1 MVASMVVVVVVV
13 VMTMM
18 MTPQCGFKCN
28 INAIVRH
35 IDCNRHS
42 LLETMRP
49 TTTTTSA
56 LLLLVVV
63 VALHSSCRGQYTSPN
78 CSEVT
83 CPRTGGLC
91 LGGHCKK
98 LQRLPCATD
107 RECPGEVPVCWKG
120 MCAATK
126 STVIACDDV
135 GFVSIVADAP
145 LARGRHKAAWPALMF
160 DEVPAI
166 VKRPLDMTSRARSM
180 FLRSAIEEVR
190 AYTAMG
196 DRIDEFA
203 PLYYGGCLRG
213 DQMMPVTIHEH
224 LPICYPQLIALNA
237 PWCTRVLLASRVFQI
252 VNFMAAT
259 KAGAAVICDLKP
271 EQFCFNHGL
280 MPKLVDLNQ
289 LEHFLPDESSD
300 SSASSSDTRAPPP
313 PPPPPST
320 DSSSPSSSDDRGTRR
335 KAREFRK
342 QQRRDKKAAS
352 SAAVSSDESSDE
364 PSSASTTA
372 HRVFSG
378 RKCTPSRD
386 ERDRGTGDMQ
396 CFDKCFTS
404 FHRDH
409 PDLVMEEELCDA
421 ETNRCRG
428 YSIEANMF
436 VYCHTFLAPLLALPD
451 MPEPIRDEMQSVF
464 ERCSSTKIAERET
477 AYKFLKRFEPIFSSK
492 MYQVCSVHQH
502 NVLLQQVLQA
512 TINASGSHHGHFK
525 PFKLVDPHHQ
535 ANVDPYAD
543 VSLRNFALLCSCVG
557 TVLMLLVFS
566 NRRLVNSQDKD
577 KDRDKNNAQQ

>member
-1 MVASMVVVVVVV
+1 M
-13 VMTMM
+13 
-18 MTPQCGFKCN
+18 
-28 INAIVRH
+28 
-35 IDCNRHS
+35 
-42 LLETMRP
+42 
-49 TTTTTSA
+49 
-56 LLLLVVV
+56 
-63 VALHSSCRGQYTSPN
+63 
-78 CSEVT
+78 
-83 CPRTGGLC
+83 
-91 LGGHCKK
+91 
-98 LQRLPCATD
+98 CATD

-160 DEVPAI
+160 DEVPAV
-166 VKRPLDMTSRARSM
+166 VKRPLDMTSRARQM
-180 FLRSAIEEVR
+180 FLRSALEEVR

-196 DRIDEFA
+196 DRIDDFA
-203 PLYYGGCLRG
+203 PLYYGGCLRP

-224 LPICYPQLIALNA
+224 LPICFPHLVALNA
-237 PWCTRVLLASRVFQI
+237 PWCTRVLLASRVFAI
-252 VNFMAAT
+252 VNFMAST

-289 LEHFLPDESSD
+289 LEHFVLDDSSD
-300 SSASSSDTRAPPP
+300 SSASSEPP
-313 PPPPPST
+313 PPPPPS
-320 DSSSPSSSDDRGTRR
+320 SSSSASTDDRGSRR

-342 QQRRDKKAAS
+342 LQRQGKVTDDNAS
-352 SAAVSSDESSDE
+352 
-364 PSSASTTA
+364 PSSSSSLAPRSDNSDDSQSTTA

-378 RKCTPSRD
+378 RKCSPSRD
-386 ERDRGTGDMQ
+386 ERDRGSGDMQ

-421 ETNRCRG
+421 DTNRCRG
-428 YSIEANMF
+428 YSIEANVF

-451 MPEPIRDEMQSVF
+451 MPEPIRDEMQSIF
-464 ERCSSTKIAERET
+464 ERCSSTRIAERET
-477 AYKFLKRFEPIFSSK
+477 SYKFLKRFEPIFNSK
-492 MYQVCSVHQH
+492 AYQVCSVHQH

-512 TINASGSHHGHFK
+512 TINATGAHNSHFR

-535 ANVDPYAD
+535 AHVDPYAD

-557 TVLMLLVFS
+557 LILLMLVFT
-566 NRRLVNSQDKD
+566 NRKLTTVEK
-577 KDRDKNNAQQ
+577 

>member
-1 MVASMVVVVVVV
+1 MKSTLTVVL
-13 VMTMM
+13 
-18 MTPQCGFKCN
+18 Q
-28 INAIVRH
+28 
-35 IDCNRHS
+35 
-42 LLETMRP
+42 
-49 TTTTTSA
+49 
-56 LLLLVVV
+56 LLLL
-63 VALHSSCRGQYTSPN
+63 LPLSCWSQYTSAN
-78 CSEVT
+78 CSDVA
-83 CPRTGGLC
+83 CPRTGALC
-91 LGGHCKK
+91 LAGHCKK
-98 LQRLPCATD
+98 LQRLPCASD

-160 DEVPAI
+160 DEVPAV

-180 FLRSAIEEVR
+180 FLRSALEEVR

-203 PLYYGGCLRG
+203 PLYYGGCLRA

-224 LPICYPQLIALNA
+224 LPICYPQLVALNA
-237 PWCTRVLLASRVFQI
+237 PWCTRILLASRVFAI
-252 VNFMAAT
+252 VNFMAST

-289 LEHFLPDESSD
+289 LEHFVLDDSSD
-300 SSASSSDTRAPPP
+300 SSVTSSSAP

-320 DSSSPSSSDDRGTRR
+320 SSDDRGSRR

-342 QQRRDKKAAS
+342 QQRRGKAA
-352 SAAVSSDESSDE
+352 ADDDE
-364 PSSASTTA
+364 PSSSSSPTDDESQSTTA
-372 HRVFSG
+372 HRVFGG
-378 RKCTPSRD
+378 RKCSPSRD
-386 ERDRGTGDMQ
+386 EQARGSGDLQ

-421 ETNRCRG
+421 DTSRCRG
-428 YSIEANMF
+428 YSVEANMF

-464 ERCSSTKIAERET
+464 ERCSSTKMAERET
-477 AYKFLKRFEPIFSSK
+477 SYKFLKHFEPIFASK
-492 MYQVCSVHQH
+492 AYQVCSVHQH

-512 TINASGSHHGHFK
+512 TINASGSHNSHFR

-535 ANVDPYAD
+535 AHVDPYAD

-557 TVLMLLVFS
+557 LILLVLVFS
-566 NRRLVNSQDKD
+566 NRKLTPPTTGEN
-577 KDRDKNNAQQ
+577 